1 MQTIIPH
8 LWYDTEAKEAVAF
21 YVDLFGGKLDWTYT
35 ITDTPSG
42 DSDLIQFQLG
52 DMTLAAIS
60 AGPYFK
66 LNESMSL
73 MVNVANKD
81 EVARLYQALSEGGRI
96 LMPLGEYPFSPYY
109 VWLEDRFGLSWQL
122 SYAPD
127 LDKPYQFDICLL
139 FSQEQVG
146 LAQPMLD
153 YYKDKLPQAS
163 VGQVSYYG
171 EGEAAV
177 EAAKLNYAELLV
189 GGQKLIVMDHGYGG
203 EASFNEAFSFMVY
216 VDSQDELNFYYD
228 LLSAVPEAEMCG
240 WVKDQFGISWQIV
253 PRILMEAYDTANP
266 ETVKAVND
274 AVLQMRRLDFDQIK
288 EILS

>member
-21 YVDLFGGKLDWTYT
+21 YVELFGGKIDWTYT

-73 MVNVANKD
+73 MVNVASKD
-81 EVARLYQALSEGGRI
+81 EVTRLYQALSEGGRI

-122 SYAPD
+122 SFAPD

-163 VGQVSYYG
+163 VGQLSYYG

-189 GGQKLIVMDHGYGG
+189 AGQKMIVMDHGYGG
-203 EASFNEAFSFMVY
+203 EASFNEAFSLMVY

-253 PRILMEAYDTANP
+253 PRILMEAYDTASP
-266 ETVKAVND
+266 EKVKAVNA
-274 AVLQMRRLDFDQIK
+274 AVMTMKRLDIAAIQA
-288 EILS
+288 LLN

>member
-8 LWYDTEAKEAVAF
+8 LWYDTAAKEAVAF
-21 YVDLFGGKLDWTYT
+21 YVDLFGGKLDWSYT

-73 MVNVANKD
+73 MVNVASKD
-81 EVARLYQALSEGGRI
+81 EVTRLYQALSEGGRI
-96 LMPLGEYPFSPYY
+96 LMPLAEYPFSPYY

-163 VGQVSYYG
+163 VGQLSYYG
-171 EGEAAV
+171 EGEATV

-189 GGQKLIVMDHGYGG
+189 AGQKMIVMDHGYGG
-203 EASFNEAFSFMVY
+203 EASFNEAFSLMVY
-216 VDSQDELNFYYD
+216 VDSQDELDFYYD

-240 WVKDQFGISWQIV
+240 WAKDQFGISWQIV
-253 PRILMEAYDTANP
+253 PRILMEAYDTASP
-266 ETVKAVND
+266 EKVKAVNA
-274 AVLQMRRLDFDQIK
+274 AVMTMKRLDFATIQT
-288 EILS
+288 ILN

>member
-1 MQTIIPH
+1 MQPIIPH

-21 YVDLFGGKLDWTYT
+21 YVDLFGGNVDWTYT

-73 MVNVANKD
+73 MVNVASKD
-81 EVARLYQALSEGGRI
+81 EVTRLYQALSEGGRI

-146 LAQPMLD
+146 LSQPMLD

-163 VGQVSYYG
+163 VGQLSYYG

-177 EAAKLNYAELLV
+177 EAATLNYAELLV
-189 GGQKLIVMDHGYGG
+189 AGQKLIVMDHGYGG
-203 EASFNEAFSFMVY
+203 EASFNEAFSLMVY

-253 PRILMEAYDTANP
+253 PRILMEAYDTASP
-266 ETVKAVND
+266 EQIKAVNA
-274 AVLQMRRLDFDQIK
+274 AVMTMKRLDIGTIQTLLD
-288 EILS
+288 

>member
-21 YVDLFGGKLDWTYT
+21 YVELFGGKIDWTYT

-73 MVNVANKD
+73 MVNVASKD
-81 EVARLYQALSEGGRI
+81 EVTRLYQALSEGGRI

-127 LDKPYQFDICLL
+127 LDKPHQFDICLL

-153 YYKDKLPQAS
+153 YYKNKLPQAS
-163 VGQVSYYG
+163 VGKLSYYG

-189 GGQKLIVMDHGYGG
+189 AGQKMIVMDHGYGG
-203 EASFNEAFSFMVY
+203 EASFNEAFSLMVY
-216 VDSQDELNFYYD
+216 VDSPDELNFYYD

>member
-1 MQTIIPH
+1 MQPIIPH

-21 YVDLFGGKLDWTYT
+21 YVDLFGGKIDWTYT

-81 EVARLYQALSEGGRI
+81 EVTRLYQALSEGGRI

-139 FSQEQVG
+139 FSQDQVG

-163 VGQVSYYG
+163 VGQLSYYG

-189 GGQKLIVMDHGYGG
+189 AGQKMIVMDHGYGG
-203 EASFNEAFSFMVY
+203 EASFNEAFSLMVY

-253 PRILMEAYDTANP
+253 PRILMEAYDTASP

>member
-1 MQTIIPH
+1 MQPIIPH

-21 YVDLFGGKLDWTYT
+21 YVDLFGGKIDWTYT

-73 MVNVANKD
+73 MVNVASKD
-81 EVARLYQALSEGGRI
+81 EVTRLYQALSEGGRV

-139 FSQEQVG
+139 FSQGQVG

-153 YYKDKLPQAS
+153 YYKDKLPQARL
-163 VGQVSYYG
+163 GRLSYYG

-189 GGQKLIVMDHGYGG
+189 AGQKMIVMDHGYGG
-203 EASFNEAFSFMVY
+203 EASFNEAFSLMVY

-253 PRILMEAYDTANP
+253 PRILMEAYDTASP
-266 ETVKAVND
+266 EKVKAVNA
-274 AVLQMRRLDFDQIK
+274 AVMTMKRLDIGTIQTLLD
-288 EILS
+288 

>member
-1 MQTIIPH
+1 MQPIIPH

-73 MVNVANKD
+73 MVNVASKD
-81 EVARLYQALSEGGRI
+81 EVTRLYQALSEGGRI

-139 FSQEQVG
+139 FSQDQVG

-189 GGQKLIVMDHGYGG
+189 AGQKLIVMDHGYGG
-203 EASFNEAFSFMVY
+203 EASFNEAFSLMVY
-216 VDSQDELNFYYD
+216 VDSQGELNFYYD

-253 PRILMEAYDTANP
+253 PRTLMEAYDTASP
-266 ETVKAVND
+266 EKVKAVNA
-274 AVLQMRRLDFDQIK
+274 AVMTMTRLDIAAIQA
-288 EILS
+288 LLN

>member
-8 LWYDTEAKEAVAF
+8 LWYDTEAKEAVSF
-21 YVDLFGGKLDWTYT
+21 YVDLFGGKIDWTYT

-73 MVNVANKD
+73 MVNVASKD
-81 EVARLYQALSEGGRI
+81 EVTRLYQALSEGGRI

-139 FSQEQVG
+139 FSQDQVG

-163 VGQVSYYG
+163 VGQISYYG
-171 EGEAAV
+171 EGEAPV
-177 EAAKLNYAELLV
+177 EAAQLNYAELLI
-189 GGQKLIVMDHGYGG
+189 GDQKIIAMDHGYGG
-203 EASFNEAFSFMVY
+203 VASFNEAFSLMVY
-216 VDSQDELNFYYD
+216 VDSQEDAESWYERV
-228 LLSAVPEAEMCG
+228 SAVPEAEICG
-240 WVKDQFGISWQIV
+240 WAKDQFGISWQIV
-253 PRILMEAYDTANP
+253 PRILMEAYDSASP
-266 ETVKAVND
+266 EQIKAVN
-274 AVLQMRRLDFDQIK
+274 AAAMTMKRLDFATIQT
-288 EILS
+288 ILN

>member
-1 MQTIIPH
+1 MQPIIPH

-21 YVDLFGGKLDWTYT
+21 YVDLFGGNVDWTYT

-73 MVNVANKD
+73 MVNVASKD
-81 EVARLYQALSEGGRI
+81 EVTRLYQALSEGGRV

-139 FSQEQVG
+139 FSQDQVG

-163 VGQVSYYG
+163 VGQLSYYG

-177 EAAKLNYAELLV
+177 EAAKLNYAELLIA
-189 GGQKLIVMDHGYGG
+189 GQKMIVMDHGYGG
-203 EASFNEAFSFMVY
+203 EASFNEAFSLMVY

-228 LLSAVPEAEMCG
+228 LLSAVPEAEICG
-240 WVKDQFGISWQIV
+240 WAKDQFGISWQIV

-274 AVLQMRRLDFDQIK
+274 AVLTMKRLDFATIQT
-288 EILS
+288 ILN

>member
-8 LWYDTEAKEAVAF
+8 LWYDTEGKEAVAF
-21 YVDLFGGKLDWTYT
+21 YVELFGGKLDWTYT

-73 MVNVANKD
+73 MVNIASKD
-81 EVARLYQALSEGGRI
+81 EVTRLYQALSEGGRV
-96 LMPLGEYPFSPYY
+96 LMPLGEYSFSPYY

-163 VGQVSYYG
+163 VGQLSYYG

-189 GGQKLIVMDHGYGG
+189 AGQKMIVMDHGYGG
-203 EASFNEAFSFMVY
+203 EASFNESFSLMVY

-253 PRILMEAYDTANP
+253 PRILMEAYDTASP

-274 AVLQMRRLDFDQIK
+274 AVLTMKRLDIATIQDLLK
-288 EILS
+288 

>member
-21 YVDLFGGKLDWTYT
+21 YAELFGGKIDWTYT

-52 DMTLAAIS
+52 DLTLAAIS

-73 MVNVANKD
+73 MVNVASKD
-81 EVARLYQALSEGGRI
+81 EVTRLYQALSEGGRM

-163 VGQVSYYG
+163 VGQLSYYG

-189 GGQKLIVMDHGYGG
+189 AGQKMIVMDHGYGG
-203 EASFNEAFSFMVY
+203 EASFNEAFSLMVY

-253 PRILMEAYDTANP
+253 PRVLMEAYDTASP
-266 ETVKAVND
+266 ETVKVVNAAV
-274 AVLQMRRLDFDQIK
+274 MTMKRLDIAAIQA
-288 EILS
+288 LLN